1 MGEAEEE
8 IGTWF
13 LIPLRRS
20 SDDQLHV
27 VELWRCLREEVYA
40 IAGGWT
46 GPESVK
52 VLRKDDPV
60 PGGWRSPTGA
70 REEDES
76 RKYTVIIPRSHVEA
90 LREVLLRAANSFDQK
105 EILFM
110 VQEVKQSVRLDPSQ
124 GFLKGDP
131 AGG

>member
-1 MGEAEEE
+1 MSGAEEE

-13 LIPLRRS
+13 LIPLVRS
-20 SDDQLHV
+20 SNGQPHV
-27 VELWRCLREEVYA
+27 VELWRCLREEVYG

-52 VLRKDDPV
+52 VLRKGDPV
-60 PGGWRSPTGA
+60 PGGWRNPKTGA
-70 REEDES
+70 PEEDES
-76 RKYTVIIPRSHVEA
+76 RKHTVIVPRSKVGA

-110 VQEVKQSVRLDPSQ
+110 VQDRAL
-124 GFLKGDP
+124 
-131 AGG
+131 GGIRARDS